1 MKTLRRFFT
10 PSFLGEDETT
20 HLNQTLHIILVTLL
34 VAAGLAMVAAWLT
47 AQSLTALR
55 IFFSSAPIWLAVWLN
70 RRGETHLASFLAL
83 LTMLGFATFLLW
95 VGDGLQDIATLIY
108 PVIIIVAGLLL
119 RRWSFVLVTGLTF
132 AALALVVVGG

>member
-1 MKTLRRFFT
+1 
-10 PSFLGEDETT
+10 
-20 HLNQTLHIILVTLL
+20 
-34 VAAGLAMVAAWLT
+34 
-47 AQSLTALR
+47 
-55 IFFSSAPIWLAVWLN
+55 
-70 RRGETHLASFLAL
+70 
-83 LTMLGFATFLLW
+83 MLGFATFLLW